1 MDSIADRLS
10 GESAPGMIAGESF
23 GGREADMAKDD
34 SQISRQ
40 ARWQRKQRALGLC
53 VLCSE
58 PAFKGWRCRKH
69 YELHKISMRL
79 RYIPRVRGRYNVG
92 GLDRTVVGD
101 VAVQGTAGVAR
112 LRTRKPGGNATGEAS
127 SAGAPSAGAATPTR
141 TTRAKVKARKSLSG
155 ATPARA
161 RARARR
167 AVAGTGARPEANR
180 TDRS

>member
-1 MDSIADRLS
+1 
-10 GESAPGMIAGESF
+10 
-23 GGREADMAKDD
+23 MAKDD

-58 PAFKGWRCRKH
+58 PAFKGWRCRRH

-101 VAVQGTAGVAR
+101 VAVKGTAGVAR
-112 LRTRKPGGNATGEAS
+112 RKPGGTATGEAS
-127 SAGAPSAGAATPTR
+127 SAGALSTGAATPTR
-141 TTRAKVKARKSLSG
+141 TTRAKVEARKSPRG
-155 ATPARA
+155 ATPARV
-161 RARARR
+161 RR

>member
-1 MDSIADRLS
+1 
-10 GESAPGMIAGESF
+10 
-23 GGREADMAKDD
+23 MAKDD

-101 VAVQGTAGVAR
+101 VAVKGT
-112 LRTRKPGGNATGEAS
+112 
-127 SAGAPSAGAATPTR
+127 AGAATPTR

-155 ATPARA
+155 ATPV

>member
-1 MDSIADRLS
+1 
-10 GESAPGMIAGESF
+10 MIAGESF

-101 VAVQGTAGVAR
+101 VAVKGTAGVAR

-161 RARARR
+161 RARR